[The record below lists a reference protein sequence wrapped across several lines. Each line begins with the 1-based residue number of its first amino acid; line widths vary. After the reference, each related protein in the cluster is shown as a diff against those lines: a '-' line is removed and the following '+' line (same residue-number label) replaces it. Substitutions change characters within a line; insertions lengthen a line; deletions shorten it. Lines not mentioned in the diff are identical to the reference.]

1 MKRLIVIVLVMLVVV
16 GGGIGGLMFM
26 DIVPNPFAPAEDEMA
41 EGGSGDGSGEG
52 GKPAFVPPERA
63 AMLYPLEDLVIPV
76 IIDGRVI
83 KRVYITGRIEIAQG
97 NRPAVENG
105 IPRLESE
112 LNQRLIVYFQRHFA
126 KNRRPDPRGIK
137 RTMVSAAQAVYGE
150 MVPDVLLNS
159 IFEQ

>member
-1 MKRLIVIVLVMLVVV
+1 MKRLFVIVLVMLVVV
-16 GGGIGGLMFM
+16 GGGIAGLIFM
-26 DIVPNPFAPAEDEMA
+26 DIVPNPFASSEEDMAEDTPGE
-41 EGGSGDGSGEG
+41 DSGE
-52 GKPAFVPPERA
+52 PAFVPPERA
-63 AMLYPLEDLVIPV
+63 KMLYPLEDLVIPV

-112 LNQRLIVYFQRHFA
+112 LNQRLILHFQEHFK
-126 KNRRPDPRGIK
+126 KNRRPNPRLIK
-137 RTMVSAAQAVYGE
+137 RTMVGAAQAVYGD